1 MNRYL
6 YRLLRGMR
14 KIVLC
19 LQGKTF
25 SSQLPCCEDAEK
37 ASCIIKSYVEDD
49 KPCMVARFGAT
60 ELLCMTNYLGIKANS
75 GIWDYV
81 LGRKTEW
88 WWTDIVKTNMCRWSG
103 FFPVTPDNLSRFCE
117 MMFDDMKQLDVLGC
131 WDQHET
137 LFEDNLYGVKRV
149 HLRLLEPFWSKEP
162 WTLSLKN
169 KRVLVVHPFADDIRK
184 QYDRRHEL
192 FKSEILPDFSLSV
205 IEAVQSL
212 SGESHFSSWFDALEW
227 MKSEIDKIEYDICLI
242 GCGAYGFPLAAHVKR
257 QGKKAF
263 HLGGALQLLFGIKGK
278 RWENPN
284 YGVKEWGIPV
294 ASYSSLI
301 NDSWVRP
308 KAKEFNDVENGCY
321 W

>member
-37 ASCIIKSYVEDD
+37 ASSIIKSYVEGDN
-49 KPCMVARFGAT
+49 PCMVARFGAT

-75 GIWDYV
+75 GIWDFV

-103 FFPVTPDNLSRFCE
+103 FFPITPENLSRFCE

-137 LFEDNLYGVKRV
+137 LFEDNLFGVKRV

-162 WTLSLKN
+162 WTLLLKN

-192 FKSEILPDFSLSV
+192 FTSEILPDFSLYV

-212 SGESHFSSWFDALEW
+212 SGESHFASWFDALEW

-263 HLGGALQLLFGIKGK
+263 HLGGALQLLFGIRGK

-284 YGVKEWGIPV
+284 YGVKEWGIPKG
-294 ASYSSLI
+294 SYSNLV
-301 NDSWVRP
+301 NGSWVRP
-308 KAKEFNDVENGCY
+308 NAKEFINVENGCY